1 MAEGEPTPTDYKD
14 LCRDVCELVKEGTE
28 LVRRDIGMLREDI
41 HEHDKQAKDILNQ
54 TVNTSG
60 DIRSINATLLE
71 TTKVQQETAILL
83 KQSQIAMAQERED
96 RKSQQDADR
105 QERKE
110 QSKLMVNLVKYVLVS
125 LVGLVASIA
134 GLKFL

>member
-1 MAEGEPTPTDYKD
+1 MAEGEATPTDYKD
-14 LCRDVCELVKEGTE
+14 LHRDVCELVKEGTE

-83 KQSQIAMAQERED
+83 KQSQIAMAQEREE